1 MWQGTGCGLDPLR
14 VTVPTLTGDDLQP
27 GGELAL
33 FDPPLLEGDRVWLL
47 PIEGGRDDLAR
58 HRPRA

>member
-33 FDPPLLEGDRVWLL
+33 FDPPLLEGDRVWCC
-47 PIEGGRDDLAR
+47 PSRAAGTTSPVIAR
-58 HRPRA
+58 RA